1 MKSQKLTLRRNIPFN
16 KILKLS
22 VFLMFILA
30 FFSGC
35 VVVRDETYFATKGT
49 LIESDNDMDTGG
61 QPSEAKDHGNTQ
73 IGGGAEILI
82 GPKLGEKTEVLGVLG
97 YNRYYYFVGNDDL
110 IKFGLQGRKTFGND
124 SFWLGAEAS
133 YVKDWAYIKD
143 ITDNPDVGMAGYIF
157 NPITRQLEY
166 RRTRTATGWMAGILG
181 GYKIAYIKSLDM
193 GIFAGA
199 YFMHLGDFKSSLD
212 EITKDSHNNLHFKV
226 GIELA
231 LPYSK

>member
-1 MKSQKLTLRRNIPFN
+1 MKSQKLELSRTVKFN

-22 VFLMFILA
+22 VLIMFILT

-35 VVVRDETYFATKGT
+35 VVLRDETYFATKGT
-49 LIESDNDMDTGG
+49 LIKSDNDNDTGG
-61 QPSEAKDHGNTQ
+61 QPGEAKDHGNTQ
-73 IGGGAEILI
+73 IGGGVEILI

-110 IKFGLQGRKTFGND
+110 IKFGLQGRRTFGND

-157 NPITRQLEY
+157 NPVTQQLEY
-166 RRTRTATGWMAGILG
+166 RRKRTATGWMSGILG
-181 GYKIAYIKSLDM
+181 GYKIKQIKSLDM
-193 GIFAGA
+193 SIFAGA
-199 YFMHLGDFKSSLD
+199 YFMHLGNFKSTLD

-226 GIELA
+226 GVELA
-231 LPYSK
+231 MPHSK